1 MTDSDPATILQQA
14 VYQLETGNPEQAAEF
29 AGQALESAPENA
41 EAIFLLGR
49 CRALLNQNTEAI
61 NVLEQASERL
71 PDRLEL
77 FNLLGHLLYHE
88 RHHEKAIAAFRRCV
102 ELDPDHVEAQRQLAN
117 LYLSN
122 DQPEAIR
129 LFERAHEL
137 APDHAD
143 LLFDYAWGMMYTV
156 GDTDQGAELF
166 RKWLQLDHGTADRGS
181 IAVQAL
187 NYPSNQKPTELA
199 QIHFQW
205 AEKYM
210 NHLGREFD
218 FSDHD
223 FSDNRRIRL
232 GMLSGD
238 FSRHPVGRFA
248 MLLCHHLDLQRF
260 ELFIYSNNHE
270 TDELKPSFEEHAVWC
285 DVTKLTDDEAA
296 KKIRVDRVDIL
307 LDLSGHTKGN
317 RLGIVARKPAPIQ
330 AASFAYPNTTGL
342 GAVDYRVTDPHS
354 DPAGTTESLWQEKL
368 EYMPHTPWLYLP
380 PLEFK
385 TETTPPPSTAG
396 KPFTFGCL
404 NNPVKTSR
412 VSIRLWAEVL
422 KRRPGSRIILFELN
436 PDHGQLLKQ
445 FFLEEG
451 VAPEQADI
459 RPKGGVTYFLE
470 LHNEIDLMFD
480 PFPYN
485 GGVTTGDSFWMGV
498 PVLCLEGD
506 TYVSRQGVMQNR
518 CLGLEAFIAGDTGEF
533 IEKAVQIS
541 NNADLLLQLR
551 QNLRGMLQQS
561 ALMDYDGYA
570 AEFKTML
577 NRWWAKRCAEY
588 QEIGQA
594 D

>member
-1 MTDSDPATILQQA
+1 
-14 VYQLETGNPEQAAEF
+14 
-29 AGQALESAPENA
+29 
-41 EAIFLLGR
+41 
-49 CRALLNQNTEAI
+49 
-61 NVLEQASERL
+61 
-71 PDRLEL
+71 
-77 FNLLGHLLYHE
+77 
-88 RHHEKAIAAFRRCV
+88 
-102 ELDPDHVEAQRQLAN
+102 
-117 LYLSN
+117 
-122 DQPEAIR
+122 
-129 LFERAHEL
+129 
-137 APDHAD
+137 
-143 LLFDYAWGMMYTV
+143 
-156 GDTDQGAELF
+156 
-166 RKWLQLDHGTADRGS
+166 
-181 IAVQAL
+181 
-187 NYPSNQKPTELA
+187 
-199 QIHFQW
+199 
-205 AEKYM
+205 M

-218 FSDHD
+218 FGDHD
-223 FSDNRRIRL
+223 FSEDRRIRL

-238 FSRHPVGRFA
+238 FCRHPVGRFA
-248 MLLCHHLDLQRF
+248 MLLCHHLDLERF
-260 ELFIYSNNHE
+260 DLFIYSNNHE
-270 TDELKPSFEEHAVWC
+270 TDELKPSFEEHADWC
-285 DVTKLTDDEAA
+285 DITGLTDDEAA
-296 KKIRVDRVDIL
+296 KKIRKDRVDIL

-330 AASFAYPNTTGL
+330 AALFAYPNTTGL

-385 TETTPPPSTAG
+385 SETTPPPSTTG

-445 FFLEEG
+445 FFSEEG
-451 VAPEQADI
+451 VAPEQVDI

-561 ALMDYDGYA
+561 ALMDYDGFA

-577 NRWWAKRCAEY
+577 NCWWAKRCDENQAL
-588 QEIGQA
+588 GQA

>member
-1 MTDSDPATILQQA
+1 MADSDSTTILQQA
-14 VYQLETGNPEQAAEF
+14 VFQLETGNPEQAVELAS
-29 AGQALESAPENA
+29 QALESAPENA
-41 EAIFLLGR
+41 EALFLLGR
-49 CRALLNQNTEAI
+49 CRALLNQITEAI

-102 ELDPDHVEAQRQLAN
+102 ELDPDHVEAHRQLAN

-122 DQPEAIR
+122 DQTEATR
-129 LFERAHEL
+129 LFERAHQL

-143 LLFDYAWGMMYTV
+143 LLFDYAWGTMYKV
-156 GDTDQGAELF
+156 GDTDRGGDLF
-166 RKWLQLDHGTADRGS
+166 CKWLQLDHGTADRGS
-181 IAVQAL
+181 MAVQAL
-187 NYPSNQKPTELA
+187 NYPSNQKPNELA
-199 QIHFQW
+199 EIHFQW

-218 FSDHD
+218 FGDHD
-223 FSDNRRIRL
+223 FSEDRRIRI

-238 FSRHPVGRFA
+238 FCRHPVGRFA
-248 MLLCHHLDLQRF
+248 MLLCHHLDLERF
-260 ELFIYSNNHE
+260 DLFIYSNNNE
-270 TDELKPSFEEHAVWC
+270 TDELKPSFEEHADWC
-285 DVTKLTDDEAA
+285 DITGLTDDEAA

-380 PLEFK
+380 PLEFEA
-385 TETTPPPSTAG
+385 TPAPPPSSTG

-451 VAPEQADI
+451 VAPEQVDI

-470 LHNEIDLMFD
+470 LHNEIDLTFD

-518 CLGLEAFIAGDTGEF
+518 CLGLEAFIAGGTGEF

-541 NNADLLLQLR
+541 NNAGLLMQLR

-570 AEFKTML
+570 AEFRTML
-577 NRWWAKRCAEY
+577 ERWWAKRCAEN
-588 QEIGQA
+588 QALGQA

>member
-1 MTDSDPATILQQA
+1 MTDSDPATILQEA
-14 VYQLETGNPEQAAEF
+14 VYQLETGNSEQAAEF
-29 AGQALESAPENA
+29 AGQALESDPENA
-41 EAIFLLGR
+41 EALFLLGR
-49 CRALLNQNTEAI
+49 CRALLNQITEAI

-122 DQPEAIR
+122 DQTEATR
-129 LFERAHEL
+129 LFERAHQL

-143 LLFDYAWGMMYTV
+143 LLFDYAWGTMYKV
-156 GDTDQGAELF
+156 GDTDRGGDLF
-166 RKWLQLDHGTADRGS
+166 CKWLQLDHGTADRGS

-187 NYPSNQKPTELA
+187 NYPSNQKPNELA
-199 QIHFQW
+199 EIHFQW

-218 FSDHD
+218 FGDHD
-223 FSDNRRIRL
+223 FSEDRRIRL

-238 FSRHPVGRFA
+238 FCRHPVGRFA
-248 MLLCHHLDLQRF
+248 MLLCHHLDLERF
-260 ELFIYSNNHE
+260 DLFIYSNNNE
-270 TDELKPSFEEHAVWC
+270 TDELKPSFEEHADWC
-285 DVTKLTDDEAA
+285 DITGLTDDEAA

-380 PLEFK
+380 PLEFEA
-385 TETTPPPSTAG
+385 TPAPPPSSTG

-445 FFLEEG
+445 FFSEEG
-451 VAPEQADI
+451 VAPEQVDI

-518 CLGLEAFIAGDTGEF
+518 CLGLEAFIAGGTGEF

-541 NNADLLLQLR
+541 NNAGLLMQLR

-570 AEFKTML
+570 AEFRTML
-577 NRWWAKRCAEY
+577 ERWWAKRCA
-588 QEIGQA
+588 
-594 D
+594 

>member
-29 AGQALESAPENA
+29 ARQALESDPENA
-41 EAIFLLGR
+41 EALFLLGR
-49 CRALLNQNTEAI
+49 CRALLNQITEAI

-102 ELDPDHVEAQRQLAN
+102 ELDPDHVEAHRQLAN

-122 DQPEAIR
+122 DQTEATR
-129 LFERAHEL
+129 LFERAHQL

-143 LLFDYAWGMMYTV
+143 LLFDYAWGTMYKV
-156 GDTDQGAELF
+156 GDTDRGGDLF
-166 RKWLQLDHGTADRGS
+166 CKWLQLDHGTADRGS

-187 NYPSNQKPTELA
+187 NYPSNQKPTKLA
-199 QIHFQW
+199 EIHFQW

-218 FSDHD
+218 FGDHD
-223 FSDNRRIRL
+223 FSEDRRIRL

-238 FSRHPVGRFA
+238 FCRHPVGRFA
-248 MLLCHHLDLQRF
+248 MLLCHHLDLERF
-260 ELFIYSNNHE
+260 DLFIYSNNNE
-270 TDELKPSFEEHAVWC
+270 TDELKPSFEEHADWC
-285 DVTKLTDDEAA
+285 DITGLTDDEAA
-296 KKIRVDRVDIL
+296 QKIRVDRVDIL
-307 LDLSGHTKGN
+307 LDLSGHTKDN

-354 DPAGTTESLWQEKL
+354 DPAGTTASLWQEKL

-380 PLEFK
+380 PLEF
-385 TETTPPPSTAG
+385 EATTAPPPSSTG

-445 FFLEEG
+445 FFSEEG
-451 VAPEQADI
+451 VAPEQVDI

-551 QNLRGMLQQS
+551 QNLPGMLQQS

-570 AEFKTML
+570 TEFKTML
-577 NRWWAKRCAEY
+577 ERWWAKRCAEN
-588 QEIGQA
+588 QALGQA

>member
-1 MTDSDPATILQQA
+1 MSDSAPVSHLEQA
-14 VYQLETGNPEQAAEF
+14 VQQLENGNPEQAAEI
-29 AGQALESAPENA
+29 AGQALEYDPENA
-41 EAIFLLGR
+41 DALFLIGR
-49 CRALLNQNTEAI
+49 CRALLNQNEEAI
-61 NVLEQASERL
+61 NALEQASERL

-88 RHHEKAIAAFRRCV
+88 RHHEKAIDSFRRCV
-102 ELDPDHVEAQRQLAN
+102 ELDPDHVEAHRQLAN
-117 LYLSN
+117 LYLGN
-122 DQPEAIR
+122 DQPKAIR
-129 LFERAHEL
+129 LFERAHQL
-137 APDHAD
+137 APNHAD
-143 LLFDYAWGMMYTV
+143 LLFDYAWGMMYSV

-187 NYPSNQKPTELA
+187 NYPSNQNPIELA
-199 QIHFQW
+199 QYHFQW
-205 AEKYM
+205 AEKHM
-210 NHLGREFD
+210 NQFWREID
-218 FSDHD
+218 FGDHD
-223 FSDNRRIRL
+223 FSADRPIRL

-238 FSRHPVGRFA
+238 FCRHPVGRFA
-248 MLLCHHLDLQRF
+248 MLLCHHLDLERF
-260 ELFIYSNNHE
+260 DLFIYSNNHE
-270 TDELKPSFEEHAVWC
+270 TDDLKPSFEEHALWC
-285 DVTKLTDDEAA
+285 DVTAMTDDEAA
-296 KKIRVDRVDIL
+296 KKIREDRIDIL

-330 AASFAYPNTTGL
+330 AALFAYPNTTGL
-342 GAVDYRVTDPHS
+342 AAVDYRVTDPFS
-354 DPAGTTESLWQEKL
+354 DPAGESESLWQEKL

-380 PLEFK
+380 PLEFEA
-385 TETTPPPSTAG
+385 TPAPPPSSTG

-412 VSIRLWAEVL
+412 VSVRLWAEVL
-422 KRRPGSRIILFELN
+422 RRRPDSKIILFELN
-436 PDHGQLLKQ
+436 PDHGQLLKR
-445 FFLEEG
+445 FFTEENI
-451 VAPEQADI
+451 APSQIDI
-459 RPKGGVTYFLE
+459 RPKGSVTYFLE

-498 PVLCLEGD
+498 PMLCLEGD

-561 ALMDYDGYA
+561 ALMAYDGYA

-577 NRWWAKRCAEY
+577 ERWWAKRCAEN
-588 QEIGQA
+588 QALGQA
-594 D
+594 N